1 MDHQNLRIDD
11 EGKLKREEMQAK
23 LALEREEMIAKIE
36 ARKVEFEAE
45 LSLRQQ
51 KIAMGGD
58 VSTNLP
64 KVQ

>member
-1 MDHQNLRIDD
+1 
-11 EGKLKREEMQAK
+11 MQAK